1 MALKRV
7 GMALTLA
14 MAMLSVW
21 ATLGCSG
28 GVGTADGARMPTP
41 AWSPPVTA
49 APVTVP
55 VATRPAAV
63 AFATA
68 TPFPTF
74 TPEPTR
80 RPAPLPSGVVVGLPT
95 AVPTPTPVPTSML
108 PEEST
113 PTLMPT
119 ATPRILPTVDIRALD
134 VGSFTATPTPA
145 AYQLVIPDTD
155 VKVARQTVFM
165 SHYPEMPDFW
175 PTPSN
180 VFYTRTARFIGWRV
194 ELDYT
199 DVGEDF
205 EMTGLMR
212 WLNVSTG
219 EHVIYQEPYTI
230 SKDVNPVFLMGQ
242 AVPGFWSPGRYRLEL
257 WDNRDRVAVYY
268 DFEVRSGVTR

>member
-1 MALKRV
+1 MLLRRV
-7 GMALTLA
+7 GMAL
-14 MAMLSVW
+14 MLPGLV
-21 ATLGCSG
+21 ALGCAG
-28 GVGTADGARMPTP
+28 GVGMADGGSTP
-41 AWSPPVTA
+41 PPVWSPPVTV

-55 VATRPAAV
+55 VATRPAFT

-80 RPAPLPSGVVVGLPT
+80 GPAPLPSGVVVSLPT
-95 AVPTPTPVPTSML
+95 PQQTPTPI
-108 PEEST
+108 ST
-113 PTLMPT
+113 PATGMGSTPLPGPKPT
-119 ATPRILPTVDIRALD
+119 ATPRVLPTVDVTALD

-155 VKVARQTVFM
+155 VRVARQTVFM
-165 SHYPEMPDFW
+165 SHYPKMPDFW

-180 VFYTRTARFIGWRV
+180 VFYARTARFIGWRV

-199 DVGEDF
+199 DVDDDF

-212 WLNVSTG
+212 WLNVSAG

-230 SKDVNPVFLMGQ
+230 SKGLNLEFLMGQ
-242 AVPGFWSPGRYRLEL
+242 PVPGFWSPGRYRLEL

-268 DFEVRSGVTR
+268 DFEVRSGVTQ

>member
-1 MALKRV
+1 MTLSRV
-7 GMALTLA
+7 ITALTLA
-14 MAMLSVW
+14 LPMLAALSC
-21 ATLGCSG
+21 GG
-28 GVGTADGARMPTP
+28 GVGMADAGPAATP
-41 AWSPPVTA
+41 AWSPPVTV

-55 VATRPAAV
+55 VVTRPAV
-63 AFATA
+63 VTFATA

-80 RPAPLPSGVVVGLPT
+80 QPAPLPSGVVVALPT
-95 AVPTPTPVPTSML
+95 AAPMPTPVPTAAL
-108 PEEST
+108 PAGGT
-113 PTLMPT
+113 PAPMPT
-119 ATPRILPTVDIRALD
+119 ATPRILPTVDVQALD

-165 SHYPEMPDFW
+165 SHYAEMPDFW
-175 PTPSN
+175 PTPGN

-199 DVGEDF
+199 DVGDDF

-219 EHVIYQEPYTI
+219 EHVIYQEPYTV
-230 SKDVNPVFLMGQ
+230 SKGVNPVFLMGQ

-268 DFEVRSGVTR
+268 DFEVRSGVTQ